1 MTLNDDVCKVSLNEV
16 SEVISVFAFQM
27 LMIDFAFLGLGLLAG
42 FFFAYAKYKD

>member
-1 MTLNDDVCKVSLNEV
+1 MLNNDVCKVSLDEV
-16 SEVISVFAFQM
+16 SEAISVFAYQM